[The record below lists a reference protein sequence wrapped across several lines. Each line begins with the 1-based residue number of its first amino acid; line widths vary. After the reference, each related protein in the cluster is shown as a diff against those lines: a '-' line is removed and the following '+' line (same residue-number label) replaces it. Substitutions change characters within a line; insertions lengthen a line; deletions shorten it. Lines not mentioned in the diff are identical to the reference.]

1 MKIMITAEATSD
13 YPDSLLTEN
22 ITIFPMGYTLG
33 GVAYDGNTTKLSPKE
48 FYDTCRKAKSKEDLP
63 QTTMIT
69 AYQAKEHFKP
79 ILDKGYDIIHIG
91 FTKALSGTYDQM
103 CMAAKELREEYPD
116 RKITIVESRSAAFV
130 QGLLVWYVDQKLQSG
145 ASYDELVEYAEELS
159 LHTAGYFTIDDMKHL
174 YRTGR
179 ASKTQAFLGDALQ
192 IKPILYINKLGK
204 LVAISKQISHKK
216 AMKTMLEYFDKR
228 MMPVEEQKLVAVM
241 HADAYDEA
249 VMLEKA
255 LVDKYGFK
263 NTAIVDV
270 GPVIGTHVGA
280 GMVALIFLAT
290 EKAEPND
297 NELKEEE

>member
-22 ITIFPMGYTLG
+22 ITIFPMGYTLN
-33 GVAYDGNTTKLSPKE
+33 GVAYDGVTTKLTPKE
-48 FYDTCRKAKSKEDLP
+48 FYDACRKAKTKEDLP
-63 QTTMIT
+63 QTSMIT
-69 AYQAKEHFKP
+69 AYQAKELFKP

-103 CMAAKELREEYPD
+103 CMAAKELKEEYPD

-145 ASYDELVEYAEELS
+145 ASYEELVEYAEYLS

-204 LVAISKQISHKK
+204 LIPISKQISHKK
-216 AMKTMLEYFDKR
+216 AMRTMLEYLDKK
-228 MMPVEEQKLVAVM
+228 MLPAEQQKLVAVM
-241 HADAYDEA
+241 HADAYEDA
-249 VMLEKA
+249 VLLEKTIK
-255 LVDKYGFK
+255 DKYHFEH
-263 NTAIVDV
+263 TEIVDV
-270 GPVIGTHVGA
+270 GPVIGSHVGA
-280 GMVALIFLAT
+280 GMVALVFLST
-290 EKAEPND
+290 DKIEPND
-297 NELKEEE
+297 KSFDE